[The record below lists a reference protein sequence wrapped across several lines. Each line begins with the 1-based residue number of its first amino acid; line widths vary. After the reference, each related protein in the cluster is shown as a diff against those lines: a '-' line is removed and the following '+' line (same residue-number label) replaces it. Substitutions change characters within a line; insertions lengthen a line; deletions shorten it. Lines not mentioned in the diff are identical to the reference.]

1 MPELGFWGKL
11 KKPFFVLAPMA
22 DVTDAAFRRVIA
34 KYGKPDVMYTEFVS
48 TDGLLSPGRER
59 LLPDLM
65 YTEGE
70 RPIVAQIF
78 GTKPDYFETMA
89 EQLVEMGFDGIDINM
104 GCPDRALVKAGSCAG
119 LIDTPEL
126 AQEIV
131 RATKRGVEKTGK
143 KIPVSVK
150 TRLGVKKPVLETWF
164 PALLETEPAL
174 ITLHARTAKE
184 MSLVP
189 ARWEE
194 IARAVEMA
202 KGSGTLVVGNGDV
215 KDLIDARKKAEETGA
230 DGIMLGRAIFGNPFL
245 FNETMDVSKISLR
258 EKLDILLE
266 HAALFEELL
275 PQKNFAIMRKH
286 FGAYVKNFD
295 GAAAIRMRLMECENS
310 AQMRAVINELAP
322 AR

>member
-48 TDGLLSPGRER
+48 TDGLLSPGREK

-65 YTEGE
+65 YTESE

-78 GTKPDYFETMA
+78 GTKPDYFEKVA
-89 EQLVEMGFDGIDINM
+89 AQCVEMGFDGVDINM
-104 GCPDRALVKAGSCAG
+104 GCPERSLVKSGSCAG

-131 RATKRGVEKTGK
+131 RATKRGVERTGK
-143 KIPVSVK
+143 KIPVSIK
-150 TRLGVKKPVLETWF
+150 TRLGVKKPVLDTWL

-174 ITLHARTAKE
+174 IVLHGRTAKE

-189 ARWEE
+189 AHWDE

-202 KGSGTLVVGNGDV
+202 KGSGTLIVGNGDV
-215 KDLIDARKKAEETGA
+215 KNLDEARKRAEETGV
-230 DGIMLGRAIFGNPFL
+230 DGVMLGRGIFGNPFL
-245 FNETMDVSKISLR
+245 FNETIDTSKISLR
-258 EKLDILLE
+258 EKLEILLE

-275 PQKNFAIMRKH
+275 AYKNFAIMRKH
-286 FGAYVKNFD
+286 FGAYVKGFD
-295 GAAAIRMRLMECENS
+295 GAAALRARLMECENT
-310 AQMRAVINELAP
+310 AEMRAVIDELAP
-322 AR
+322 SA